1 MKHIQ
6 PASLLA
12 EQVHR
17 NDGLLFPQGEQ
28 PMILQK
34 AITGLGAIALAGTGL
49 WAFGLFGTS
58 ASSGSGRESATPEEK
73 KKPPVVAK
81 PLVAQAAPRQGPKV
95 DPNRPSPGFAEEPIV
110 IADCR
115 LNVIYK
121 TEIAA
126 QREGLLL
133 FIGRPIE
140 PRENVP
146 ADRLDTYQ
154 TKERVMEKEKAR
166 EGDKLVDRDKV
177 VKRDKKVPY
186 YRLKEGDRVDIN
198 DMLALVDNRLAID
211 EKTIKEKKL
220 VNAQAELQV
229 SIATRDEA
237 YQRHL
242 TQLRLERAGGGPATS
257 KEDVRA
263 AELAYKKYVYEVV
276 SKEAAIKVAESEL
289 NQTDTVVEMHEI
301 RNKIPGQVVTIY
313 KKKGEAVKS
322 LEPVMLIR
330 NLDRLRAEGMA
341 DVQDLARIHKGSKV
355 LIEPARKSGHYEP
368 LIGHT
373 QAITG
378 VAVSKDPGNPL
389 IASSSEDGTVRIWRP
404 GSRTEYRIYYH
415 WLRRTPLA
423 VRSVACTP
431 PGAAANWC
439 LTGANDGSLRLWDL
453 DADLMEPLR
462 VFDGGHRGPVNCLAF
477 NSDATL
483 CASGGGDND
492 IRIWDPSTGLLK
504 ARLTDHHGAIQSLQ
518 FTPQGQLVSTAKDQ
532 TIMIWNIGDEPRLAE
547 APISRRSGEV
557 PVLGV
562 SPDGKKVLYDPWQ
575 SKYLQVLSLPER
587 LTTGVIRN
595 PAGTAGF
602 KTLALFSPDG
612 KLVLTGTPTEGTL
625 QLWKAPTETSR
636 AYEVRELGSKERFRS
651 AVTCAAFYPHAPEGR
666 NNGFVVAG
674 TKDRQ
679 VLVWPLPS
687 PKEVDE
693 FQIPGEVSYIE
704 RSLDASAHQ
713 VRIWA
718 DFQNPKDPNDPD
730 GYGLLMP
737 GDIVNV
743 VVPPAT
749 NIQAARGN

>member
-1 MKHIQ
+1 
-6 PASLLA
+6 
-12 EQVHR
+12 
-17 NDGLLFPQGEQ
+17 
-28 PMILQK
+28 MIFQK

-49 WAFGLFGTS
+49 WAFGLFSTS
-58 ASSGSGRESATPEEK
+58 ASTGSISRSAPPEEK
-73 KKPPVVAK
+73 KASPIIAK
-81 PLVAQAAPRQGPKV
+81 PLVAQAAHRQGPKV
-95 DPNRPSPGFAEEPIV
+95 DPNRPAPGFVDEPIV
-110 IADCR
+110 VADCR
-115 LNVIYK
+115 LNVIDK
-121 TEIAA
+121 TEIPA
-126 QREGLLL
+126 QREGVLL
-133 FIGRPIE
+133 FIGRRIKRGE
-140 PRENVP
+140 KVP
-146 ADRLDTYQ
+146 LDRLDTYYI
-154 TKERVMEKEKAR
+154 EDDLL
-166 EGDKLVDRDKV
+166 GDLS
-177 VKRDKKVPY
+177 VPY
-186 YRLKEGDRVDIN
+186 YKLKEGDPVEVN
-198 DMLALVDNRLAID
+198 DMLALVDDRLALD
-211 EKTIKEKKL
+211 EMSIKEKKL
-220 VNAQAELQV
+220 VNAKSELKV
-229 SIATRDEA
+229 SESTRDEA
-237 YQRHL
+237 AQRWN
-242 TQLRLERAGGGPATS
+242 TQQRLWVKKATNE
-257 KEDVRA
+257 EDFRA
-263 AELAYKKYVYEVV
+263 ARLAWEKYYYEVI
-276 SKEAAIKVAESEL
+276 SKNAAIGVAESEL
-289 NQTDTVVEMHEI
+289 TQTGTVVRQHEI
-301 RNKIPGQVVTIY
+301 RNKIPGKIVTIY

-322 LEPVMLIR
+322 LEPLMLIR

-341 DVQDLARIHKGSKV
+341 DVQDLARIHKGSKI
-355 LIEPARKSGHYEP
+355 LIEPTRKSGHYEP
-368 LIGHT
+368 FIGHT

-378 VAVSKDPGNPL
+378 VAVSKDPRNPL

-404 GSRTEYRIYYH
+404 GSRTEYRIFYH
-415 WLRRTPLA
+415 WQGSGQRRTPLA

-439 LTGANDGSLRLWDL
+439 LTGANDGTIRLWDL
-453 DADLMEPLR
+453 DGDSQEREFTGKHQRA
-462 VFDGGHRGPVNCLAF
+462 VNCLAF
-477 NSDATL
+477 NQDGTL
-483 CASGGGDND
+483 CASGGEDRE

-518 FTPQGQLVSTAKDQ
+518 FTPQGQLVSAAKDQ
-532 TIMIWNIGDEPRLAE
+532 TIMVWNIGDEARPPEDLI
-547 APISRRSGEV
+547 PRRSGEV

-562 SPDGKKVLYDPWQ
+562 SPDGKKVLFDPWQ

-595 PAGTAGF
+595 PSGTAGF

-651 AVTCAAFYPHAPEGR
+651 AVTCAAFYPHAPEAD

-718 DFQNPKDPNDPD
+718 DFQNPKDPNNKDSSNRD
-730 GYGLLMP
+730 GLLMP

-743 VVPPAT
+743 VVPPP
-749 NIQAARGN
+749 Q